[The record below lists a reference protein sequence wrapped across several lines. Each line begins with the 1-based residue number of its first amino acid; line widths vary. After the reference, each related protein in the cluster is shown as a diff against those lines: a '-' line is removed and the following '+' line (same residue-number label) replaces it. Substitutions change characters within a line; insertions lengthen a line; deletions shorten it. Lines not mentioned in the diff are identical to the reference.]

1 MQELTDL
8 ISELVKN
15 YETHFK
21 QVDKLVDEQN
31 KKAILYVKLFNADFD
46 DVIVSH
52 NKELKTI
59 ILKYLNLFMQR
70 NGLTAEVR
78 TALTK
83 ASDDT
88 REKFKLEAH
97 KKLNA
102 VFNDFNDRGGT
113 RY

>member
-8 ISELVKN
+8 TSELIKN
-15 YETHFK
+15 YDSHFK
-21 QVDKLVDEQN
+21 QIDKLVSEQN
-31 KKAILYVKLFNADFD
+31 EKETLYVKLFNADFD

-59 ILKYLNLFMQR
+59 ILKYLNLLMQR
-70 NGLTAEVR
+70 NGLTTEVR
-78 TALTK
+78 TTLTK

-88 REKFKLEAH
+88 REKFKLESH